1 MNSID
6 FSPDGEFLVSGS
18 GNTWRSGGSDNWI
31 NLWRTDSGEYIDNKF
46 RWNSG
51 AITSVR
57 YSPDGKKI
65 ASGSKD

>member
-1 MNSID
+1 VKSID
-6 FSPDGEFLVSGS
+6 FSPDGEFIVSGYDS
-18 GNTWRSGGSDNWI
+18 GKKGKHWI
-31 NLWRTDSGEYIDNKF
+31 NLWRTDSVDYIDNKL

-51 AITSVR
+51 CITSVR